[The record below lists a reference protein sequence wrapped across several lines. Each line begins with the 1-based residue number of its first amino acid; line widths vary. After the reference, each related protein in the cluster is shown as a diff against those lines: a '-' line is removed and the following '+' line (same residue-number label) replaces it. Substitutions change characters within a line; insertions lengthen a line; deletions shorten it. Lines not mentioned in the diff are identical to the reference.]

1 VKNKKNLFLS
11 MKIFYNF
18 IYYLISIKV
27 KKQTEMYIK
36 FRLNKIDVA
45 LNFKKIN
52 FDSEYWVSNEFVIY

>member
-1 VKNKKNLFLS
+1 